1 MGCSIVL
8 ERGALYEAVWRE
20 PMINLSKRYGISDV
34 GLRKVCARMDIPVPQ
49 LGYWAKKRVGRAPDR
64 PDLPA
69 HRGPT
74 NIRIHPEKYNRRAR
88 LAEDLSLACG
98 RIEWEESEPD
108 AQILVRSDGTLRTAL
123 VAKLANHLRRMERVS
138 EKSEVP
144 LVYKRVRKA
153 AGARDVTDI
162 VAPGPGYIT
171 IATTQA
177 QLQRALSMADALI
190 VGMRERGFKIEV
202 VGQRTIFSHHGLDLS
217 FRLTE
222 ITSRGT
228 GAGHRRPRA
237 TGKLRLTLRS
247 AGNQAPIGNVI
258 AVRDQ
263 PGRPLESQLNHV
275 ATRLRQASE
284 AFRLATHERAVQEA
298 AEAARADRERIDGLS
313 AEADTWHAL
322 VRRQAYIDHL
332 EARARQSGIS
342 LEDGSAASEWFKW
355 ARKTCAAGDPTEHRL
370 EAISAGI

>member
-1 MGCSIVL
+1 M
-8 ERGALYEAVWRE
+8 
-20 PMINLSKRYGISDV
+20 
-34 GLRKVCARMDIPVPQ
+34 
-49 LGYWAKKRVGRAPDR
+49 
-64 PDLPA
+64 
-69 HRGPT
+69 
-74 NIRIHPEKYNRRAR
+74 NIRVNPEKYNRRGR
-88 LAEDLSLACG
+88 LAADISLACG

-108 AQILVRSDGTLRTAL
+108 AQIMVRSDGTLRTAL
-123 VAKLANHLRRMERVS
+123 VAKLAHHLRRMERVS

-153 AGARDVTDI
+153 AGARDVADI
-162 VAPGPGYIT
+162 VAPGPGYMT

-177 QLQRALSMADALI
+177 QLQRALSIADALI

-202 VGQRTIFSHHGLDLS
+202 IGQRTIFSHHGLDLS

-258 AVRDQ
+258 AARDQ

-275 ATRLRQASE
+275 ATRLRQATE
-284 AFRLATHERAVQEA
+284 AFRLETYERAVQQA

-313 AEADTWHAL
+313 AEADAWHAL

-342 LEDGSAASEWFKW
+342 FEDGSAASEWFKW
-355 ARKTCAAGDPTEHRL
+355 ARKTCAAGAPSDPRL